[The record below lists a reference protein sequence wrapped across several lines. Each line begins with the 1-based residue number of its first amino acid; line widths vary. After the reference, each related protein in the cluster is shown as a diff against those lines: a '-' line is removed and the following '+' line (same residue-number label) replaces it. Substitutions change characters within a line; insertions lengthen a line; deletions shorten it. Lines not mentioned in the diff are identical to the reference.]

1 MPLAEASPAQVQGGW
16 VRNQESGRWSHQ
28 QDQVGAGGDRASNQ
42 FSSARGTQEGFVFVL
57 TVESNHRA
65 PAVIR

>member
-1 MPLAEASPAQVQGGW
+1 MGKKPGE
-16 VRNQESGRWSHQ
+16 RERWSHQ
-28 QDQVGAGGDRASNQ
+28 QDQVGAGIDRASNQ
-42 FSSARGTQEGFVFVL
+42 FSSARSIQEGFVFVL